1 MKQIKFTAT
10 VKSVNTSLFSSDVT
24 SEDGTQYK
32 QVRQLTVCTIEDVAN
47 PSEFTPAQVNAIKAT
62 YVGLEVTGSKTLVG
76 KKQALESLETGVSVM
91 KDSAKVKEE
100 VTLYLSRVPNNEG
113 TGFMNFFE
121 IGAETGIAND
131 ALEERVASNSVLAD
145 LFNEMM
151 SAE

>member
-32 QVRQLTVCTIEDVAN
+32 QVRQLTVCTIDDVAN
-47 PSEFTPAQVNAIKAT
+47 PSEFTPAQ
-62 YVGLEVTGSKTLVG
+62 VTGSKTLVG
-76 KKQALESLETGVSVM
+76 KKQALESLETGVQVM
-91 KDSAKVKEE
+91 KDSAKVKDE

>member
-10 VKSVNTSLFSSDVT
+10 VKSVNTSLFKSNVT
-24 SEDGTQYK
+24 SEDNTQYE
-32 QVRQLTVCTIEDVAN
+32 QVRQLTVCTVLDIAN
-47 PSEFTPAQVNAIKAT
+47 PSEFTPAQVEAIKAT

-76 KKQALESLETGVSVM
+76 KKQALEKAETGITVM
-91 KDSAKVKEE
+91 KDSAKVNEE
-100 VTLYLSRVPNNEG
+100 VTLYLSRVPNTEG

-121 IGAETGIAND
+121 IGADTGIAND

>member
-10 VKSVNTSLFSSDVT
+10 VKSVNTSLFSSDIT

-32 QVRQLTVCTIEDVAN
+32 QVRQLTVCTIDDIAN
-47 PSEFTPAQVNAIKAT
+47 PSEFTPAQVTAIKAT

-76 KKQALESLETGVSVM
+76 KKQALESLETGVPVM

-100 VTLYLSRVPNNEG
+100 VTLYLSRVPNTEG

>member
-1 MKQIKFTAT
+1 MKQIKFTAN

-32 QVRQLTVCTIEDVAN
+32 QTRQLTVCTVLGIAN
-47 PSEFTPAQVNAIKAT
+47 PSDFTPAQAEALKAV

-76 KKQALESLETGVSVM
+76 KKQALESLETGVPVM

-121 IGAETGIAND
+121 IGAETGIANE